1 MANINKT
8 WKYQGYVFTK
18 NTTAL
23 IQPLDQGIIYSFK
36 VNYIGLLLIVQKY
49 QMLRLSCSIVWN

>member
-49 QMLRLSCSIVWN
+49 QMLRVS